1 MMRAMNRWRGVAA
14 AIPVL
19 LLAAGAAAQPEASE
33 ELQFA
38 GDIDLAPTGYEERV
52 TAAVFN
58 NFDNINVTIRGGFGR
73 SRVADDFRFD
83 PGPWSL
89 VRGTTTR
96 IGYAVG
102 QQAFSSGST
111 VRVRI
116 EFYPTM
122 ALTQCID
129 AGSQP
134 FATYTSGPLAL
145 PSNPQSGGVFY
156 RIRDAFVATFQD
168 SEGAYVQSLLDAN
181 GVPFPEPIPATAPNN
196 VILNGH
202 TVGSTNRFLYRDANA
217 DGRICPNGSDERAG
231 TGTPLWEGLILR
243 LSADLSADP
252 CDADYTFDG
261 NVDQDDIRLLIGLIA
276 GEPNPRGIDP
286 DFNRDGDTNQN
297 DVDAL
302 LNVIAGGPCP

>member
-1 MMRAMNRWRGVAA
+1 MRAMSRWRAA

-19 LLAAGAAAQPEASE
+19 VLAAEAAAQPEASE
-33 ELQFA
+33 QLQFA

-52 TAAVFN
+52 TAAVVD
-58 NFDNINVTIRGGFGR
+58 NFDNLDGTIRGGFAR
-73 SRVADDFRFD
+73 SLAIDDFNFD

-89 VRGTTTR
+89 LRGTTTR
-96 IGYAVG
+96 IGYSVG
-102 QQAFSSGST
+102 QIAFGPAVT

-116 EFYPTM
+116 DFYAASEVMQCLQLSFP
-122 ALTQCID
+122 AL
-129 AGSQP
+129 
-134 FATYTSGPLAL
+134 ATYLSPPLQL
-145 PSNPQSGGVFY
+145 PSNPRPNGIFY
-156 RIRDAFVATFQD
+156 RIRDAFVATFDQPQGVFVQTLMD
-168 SEGAYVQSLLDAN
+168 SN
-181 GVPFPEPIPATAPNN
+181 GVRYPEPLAATAPTMTL
-196 VILNGH
+196 LNGH
-202 TVGSTNRFLYRDANA
+202 TVGATNPYIYLDVPPN
-217 DGRICPNGSDERAG
+217 GRLCPNDPG
-231 TGTPLWEGLILR
+231 TRSTADTPLPAGLILR